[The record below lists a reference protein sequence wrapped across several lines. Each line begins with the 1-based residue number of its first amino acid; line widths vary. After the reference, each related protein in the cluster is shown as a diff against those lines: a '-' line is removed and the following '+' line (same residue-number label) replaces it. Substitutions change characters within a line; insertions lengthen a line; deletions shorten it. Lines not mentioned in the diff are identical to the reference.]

1 MDKLEQ
7 MLEHQQRLND
17 IIRSSELITDAVSAT
32 LWKYGDPPSLGMVT
46 FVDGTYYTEEKKKI
60 EHAS

>member
-17 IIRSSELITDAVSAT
+17 IIRSSELITDAVWVSVITQACVPAT
-32 LWKYGDPPSLGMVT
+32 MEIPGYPVGKNRRNGKWST
-46 FVDGTYYTEEKKKI
+46 T
-60 EHAS
+60 